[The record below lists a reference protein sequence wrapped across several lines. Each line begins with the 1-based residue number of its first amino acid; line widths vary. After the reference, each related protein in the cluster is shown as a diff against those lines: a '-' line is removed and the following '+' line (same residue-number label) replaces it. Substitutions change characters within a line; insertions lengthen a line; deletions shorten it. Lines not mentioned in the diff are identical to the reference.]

1 MKSPFSFRLSPLYER
16 AALVVVYLLST
27 LCVATLSGAQA
38 PAAQAPI
45 SDAERIATAYD
56 TRSHDYDLIH
66 QRIELSAISWD
77 STSFVGRVTT
87 VLVARRPGMDSVTLD
102 AGARLDVSRVTT
114 PQGAAL
120 RTSRSRDTLV
130 VHLAR
135 AAAMGDTVRFSID
148 YRAHIENGRGLTF
161 IEPEGRTHRP
171 QQIWS
176 QGEAQDNHYWFPTY
190 DFPDDKMTWEVVA
203 TVPTRYTVVSNGRL
217 VSDTRTRDG
226 LHTVHWSQDTPSAT
240 YLVSIVVA
248 PLALVEDHWHN
259 VPVDYY
265 VYREDSA
272 RARRAFGVTPDMIDV
287 YGRLTGIPYP
297 WAKYAQTTV
306 ADFFGGMEN
315 VSATTLVDWV
325 PDSASYHDR
334 PWFQYIL
341 IPHEL
346 AHQWFGD
353 YVTTENWAN
362 TWLNEGFAEFM
373 PGQYWAVKLG
383 AHAEQD
389 YYLDEYRQFLAIERQ
404 RPMPVAA
411 LGSNNIYPK
420 GALVLEM
427 LRQYLGPQ
435 RFWAAIHYYLV
446 HHALGSAL
454 TEDVREAV
462 LQTTGENLTWFWK
475 EWFYGAGLPKLVV
488 TSAYDSAAHRLTL
501 TVRQTQGDSARVD
514 STDSAGGLFT
524 TPSVFRMPLT
534 IRVGTSGP
542 DVITHAELSARE
554 QAITIEGLSSA
565 PTMVIFDDGNR
576 ILKELTFEQPTAW
589 LATELQRDSNLWDR
603 SWAIQQMRHRVGDSA
618 AAAAVADAAEH
629 ADYWL
634 TRQEAA
640 AALADFAPRFVAAA
654 AGVATHDSSA
664 AVRQT
669 AATTLATVDSG
680 GAAPRLRELLRDPSY
695 EVRAAALAGLAR
707 VDPADRSALIS
718 HGLSTPSYRDEI
730 QDAALSAAAAANDT
744 TLLPTLDT
752 LARSNRGAMMA
763 MAALG
768 AQGSSHAVE
777 LVVQAMDDPKPFVRQ
792 SAITA
797 IVRGLP
803 PTLALETLRGKVG
816 TLSYADTR
824 SFVEMIIP
832 RLEQRLAA
840 TRGQH

>member
-1 MKSPFSFRLSPLYER
+1 MTSPLSSRLSRLHER
-16 AALVVVYLLST
+16 SALVLVTLSM
-27 LCVATLSGAQA
+27 LCFATLSSAQTPA
-38 PAAQAPI
+38 P

-56 TRSHDYDLIH
+56 TRSHDYDLVH

-77 STSFVGRVTT
+77 STSFTGRVTT
-87 VLVARRPGMDSVTLD
+87 TLLVKRPGMDSVTLD

-114 PQGAAL
+114 PQGTPL
-120 RTSRSRDTLV
+120 RTSRFGDTLI

-135 AAAMGDTVRFSID
+135 AAAMGDTVRFIID
-148 YRAHIENGRGLTF
+148 YHAHIENGRGLTF

-176 QGEAQDNHYWFPTY
+176 QGESQDNHYWFPTY
-190 DFPDDKMTWEVVA
+190 DFPNDKMTWEVLA

-217 VSDTRTRDG
+217 VSDVRAGEG
-226 LHTVHWSQDTPSAT
+226 LHTVRWSQDTPSAT
-240 YLVSIVVA
+240 YLVSMVIA
-248 PLALVEDHWHN
+248 PLAHVVDHWRN

-265 VYREDSA
+265 VYRDDSA

-287 YGRLTGIPYP
+287 YSRLTGIPYP

-325 PDSASYHDR
+325 PDSASFHDR

-373 PGQYWAVKLG
+373 PGQYWSVKLG

-389 YYLDEYRQFLAIERQ
+389 YYLGEYHQYLAIERQ

-435 RFWAAIHYYLV
+435 RFWAALHYYLV
-446 HHALGSAL
+446 HHALGTAL

-462 LQTTGENLTWFWK
+462 VQTTGENLTWFWK
-475 EWFYGAGLPKLVV
+475 EWFYSAGLPKLVV
-488 TSAYDSAAHRLTL
+488 TSAYDSTASRLTL
-501 TVRQTQGDSARVD
+501 TVRQTQGDSARAD
-514 STDSAGGLFT
+514 STDSAGGRFT
-524 TPSVFRMPLT
+524 IPQVFRMPLT
-534 IRVGTSGP
+534 IRVGTAAA
-542 DVITHAELSARE
+542 DVVIHTQLSARE
-554 QAITIEGLSSA
+554 HTIPVEGLSSA
-565 PTMVIFDDGNR
+565 PTMVVFDDGNH

-589 LATELQRDSNLWDR
+589 LAVELQRDSNLWDR
-603 SWAIQQMRHRVGDSA
+603 SWAIEQMKHRVDDSVA
-618 AAAAVADAAEH
+618 AAALANAAQH

-640 AALADFAPRFVAAA
+640 AALAGFPARLVASAVAA
-654 AGVATHDSSA
+654 VTHDSSA
-664 AVRQT
+664 AVRQA
-669 AATTLATVDSG
+669 AATTLAAVDSG
-680 GAAPRLRELLRDPSY
+680 AAAARLHELLRDPSY
-695 EVRAAALAGLAR
+695 EVRAAALAGLVR
-707 VDPADRSALIS
+707 DEPANRSALIS
-718 HGLSTPSYRDEI
+718 QGLSTPSYRDEI
-730 QDAALSAAAAANDT
+730 QDAALDAAAAANDT
-744 TLLPTLDT
+744 TLLPMLDT

-763 MAALG
+763 IAAMG
-768 AQGSSHAVE
+768 GQGSSHAVA
-777 LVVQAMDDPKPFVRQ
+777 LLAQAMDDPKPFVRQ
-792 SAITA
+792 SAIIA

-803 PTLALETLRGKVG
+803 AALALETLRNKVG

-824 SFVEMIIP
+824 SFVETIIP
-832 RLEQRLAA
+832 RLEQRMAA
-840 TRGQH
+840 ARGQH